1 MAAEQI
7 ITNALK
13 DVVQEIRVQ
22 SLTKHVRNFHGEG
35 ASKFSNWLK
44 DMQQLSSTCDSER
57 MCVLATLTLGG
68 SAGTFMAR
76 TLKEN
81 PRISWEELKKLL
93 KTRYSELTDP
103 FMAKEKC
110 RRMQQRS
117 GESVQNF
124 AERLNTAALD
134 AYDDIRLTHV
144 QETIVDIF
152 QRGVK
157 DDRLAR
163 NLIRKKFQTMEEAVK
178 YATEEQRTDR
188 TFEMYRHAQ
197 VEEPM
202 EVDIV
207 QEGKEAEKLAQIQ
220 ETVQKLTK
228 QLDRVSRQMR
238 SAPPPQPS
246 GTQPPRR
253 SQTVLPGNRYST
265 PPSQHFAGSRHPEF
279 RRYGAP
285 PTADRVPGKHVTA
298 PPTSNGRLPTAPV
311 GSQPP
316 HQSGHTAATSTYRWT
331 TDGRPICI
339 KCGKVGHIGRHC
351 RVPLAN

>member
-1 MAAEQI
+1 
-7 ITNALK
+7 
-13 DVVQEIRVQ
+13 
-22 SLTKHVRNFHGEG
+22 
-35 ASKFSNWLK
+35 
-44 DMQQLSSTCDSER
+44 
-57 MCVLATLTLGG
+57 
-68 SAGTFMAR
+68 
-76 TLKEN
+76 
-81 PRISWEELKKLL
+81 
-93 KTRYSELTDP
+93 
-103 FMAKEKC
+103 MAKEKC

-134 AYDDIRLTHV
+134 AYDDVRLPHV

-157 DDRLAR
+157 DERLAR

-228 QLDRVSRQMR
+228 QLDRVKVDSHL
-238 SAPPPQPS
+238 S
-246 GTQPPRR
+246 
-253 SQTVLPGNRYST
+253 
-265 PPSQHFAGSRHPEF
+265 
-279 RRYGAP
+279 
-285 PTADRVPGKHVTA
+285 
-298 PPTSNGRLPTAPV
+298 
-311 GSQPP
+311 
-316 HQSGHTAATSTYRWT
+316 
-331 TDGRPICI
+331 GRPGPYGHSGPDTGQLAGTA
-339 KCGKVGHIGRHC
+339 KVEHPGPPGDFPAHPACGHC
-351 RVPLAN
+351 R